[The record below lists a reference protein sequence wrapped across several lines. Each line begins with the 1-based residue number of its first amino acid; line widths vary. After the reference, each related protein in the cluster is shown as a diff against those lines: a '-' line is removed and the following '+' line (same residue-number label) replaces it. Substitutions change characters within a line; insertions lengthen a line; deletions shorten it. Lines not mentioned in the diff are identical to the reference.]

1 MTSEGR
7 GAPRWPWP
15 WTVLGV
21 LALVLAVGVVPL
33 TTVAAGELP
42 GRTVRTEL
50 EGQDV
55 RLDLPGGDVDP
66 KGLVVWFHGQ
76 GGDVD
81 VRMDDPFLETLRRDG
96 WAVASS
102 DFHGPSWGNAAST
115 RDVDLLEAW
124 VEEQTGLTPDV
135 FVAGSMGAATSLNAL
150 VNGVDPPTCWY
161 GVRPALSVTDMDE
174 VPGAERWIRKS
185 FGRQVPPER
194 DPIRSVGDLPTETRY
209 RLVASRDDPQ
219 VDYAENAEPFV
230 RSLSSAGAEVDAVLV
245 YGGHQD
251 EDHFNGRDVLAF
263 ANASCLD

>member
-7 GAPRWPWP
+7 GAPRWPWA
-15 WTVLGV
+15 WTALGV

-124 VEEQTGLTPDV
+124 AEEQTGLTPDV

-150 VNGVDPPTCWY
+150 VEGTEPPACWY
-161 GVRPALSVTDMDE
+161 AVRPALSLTDMDA
-174 VPGAERWIRKS
+174 VPGADAYLRRA
-185 FGRQVPPER
+185 FGGAVPRTR
-194 DPIRSVGDLPTETRY
+194 DPIRNVDRLPTATHY
-209 RLVASRDDPQ
+209 RMVASRDDPW
-219 VDYAENAEPFV
+219 VDYTENAQPFIKE
-230 RSLSSAGAEVDAVLV
+230 LSAAGADVSQVLV
-245 YGGHQD
+245 YGDHQD
-251 EDHFNGRDVLAF
+251 DEHFNGRDVLAF